1 MKAATELDKEV
12 GCVIASFDF
21 HCSYIKLVKAI
32 SYLNNP
38 EVIFLATDM
47 DERFN
52 YSKDVVL
59 PGKTLP
65 IDFEIKCKTVTFLFL
80 KKGAGSMV
88 MSIVTA
94 SRRQPKILGKPETF
108 IFEAV
113 TKEFPDIKPER
124 SLMIGD
130 TYVTYLG
137 ILPQKSIT

>member
-1 MKAATELDKEV
+1 
-12 GCVIASFDF
+12 
-21 HCSYIKLVKAI
+21 
-32 SYLNNP
+32 
-38 EVIFLATDM
+38 
-47 DERFN
+47 
-52 YSKDVVL
+52 
-59 PGKTLP
+59 
-65 IDFEIKCKTVTFLFL
+65 
-80 KKGAGSMV
+80 MV